1 MASLSDSGSD
11 LVVVDKV
18 LMNVQSIAVS
28 GGLRLSILLRGS
40 MFEWSVTSPGLS
52 VGNVGR
58 RSSSSYRQ
66 ASLEG
71 MKFACGPIVDVM
83 KCVVLHIW
91 LCSFL
96 LLCFMQEKK

>member
-1 MASLSDSGSD
+1 M
-11 LVVVDKV
+11 VVDKV
-18 LMNVQSIAVS
+18 PMNVQSIAVS

-52 VGNVGR
+52 AGNVGR
-58 RSSSSYRQ
+58 RSSSLYRQ

-91 LCSFL
+91 LCSFVVV
-96 LLCFMQEKK
+96 FYAGDEVISMYIYWFVT